1 MEAENFEL
9 CACLHD
15 LACMLCGVC
24 ICALKEAH
32 VLSGRVHVQLHPFAR
47 TDRQESGKDGGVCGS
62 FRMHWG
68 RSGLTELSCTYTVVV
83 VMTSNSCVS
92 VCTMFLLMH
101 VHLCLVL
108 HVFEFRILYSYIWF
122 AYAVDRLW
130 FRLRQQM
137 SACMNLDGQMDG
149 WTALRMDGWMYG
161 WMDGWMYMIM
171 YTCTCVFI

>member
-9 CACLHD
+9 CACLRD
-15 LACMLCGVC
+15 LACMLCGVR

-47 TDRQESGKDGGVCGS
+47 THRQESGKDGGVCGS
-62 FRMHWG
+62 FRMHWA

-108 HVFEFRILYSYIWF
+108 HVFEYCIRI
-122 AYAVDRLW
+122 
-130 FRLRQQM
+130 
-137 SACMNLDGQMDG
+137 
-149 WTALRMDGWMYG
+149 YG
-161 WMDGWMYMIM
+161 LHMLLTGFGSV
-171 YTCTCVFI
+171 CVSRCLHA